1 MPKVQISSPKLR
13 QPNGVFSHATAIE
26 ATGRLVFISGMTAR
40 RPDGTRLGGRFVEGS
55 LRIGGTCLS
64 VIPRFRRG

>member
-26 ATGRLVFISGMTAR
+26 ATGRLCVYFGYDRTPAR
-40 RPDGTRLGGRFVEGS
+40 RQYCGH
-55 LRIGGTCLS
+55 
-64 VIPRFRRG
+64 RRHY